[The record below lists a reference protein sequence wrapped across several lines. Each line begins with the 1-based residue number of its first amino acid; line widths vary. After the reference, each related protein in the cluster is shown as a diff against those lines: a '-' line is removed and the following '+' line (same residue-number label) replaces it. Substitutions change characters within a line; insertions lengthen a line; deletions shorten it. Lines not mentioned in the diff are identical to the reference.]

1 MIQLRKS
8 AERGRGQYDWL
19 DSAYTFSFSEYHDP
33 RFMHFGKL
41 RVINE
46 DVVAPSKG
54 FARHPHRDMEIITYV
69 VEGALAHE
77 DSLGTGSV
85 IKPGEIQRMTAGTG
99 VEHSEFNHSNTN
111 PVHLLQIWIF
121 PEKQHLTPSYQQIQ
135 IKNSPNEFILIGS
148 RDGSDTAIT
157 IHQDVKLYVSYLA
170 PKKLLQYLIAENRMI
185 WLQLIKGSIR
195 VNDVLMEAGDG
206 SGINEAEITILALQQ
221 AEFLL
226 FDLAAS

>member
-1 MIQLRKS
+1 MNFHL
-8 AERGRGQYDWL
+8 
-19 DSAYTFSFSEYHDP
+19 
-33 RFMHFGKL
+33 
-41 RVINE
+41 
-46 DVVAPSKG
+46 
-54 FARHPHRDMEIITYV
+54 
-69 VEGALAHE
+69 
-77 DSLGTGSV
+77 SLGYIV
-85 IKPGEIQRMTAGTG
+85 ADCR
-99 VEHSEFNHSNTN
+99 
-111 PVHLLQIWIF
+111 
-121 PEKQHLTPSYQQIQ
+121 YQGIQ
-135 IKNSPNEFILIGS
+135 ILTKPVRETLIFLQLFDCKNLFSNYQRLSQFFYS

-206 SGINEAEITILALQQ
+206 AGINEAEITILALQQ